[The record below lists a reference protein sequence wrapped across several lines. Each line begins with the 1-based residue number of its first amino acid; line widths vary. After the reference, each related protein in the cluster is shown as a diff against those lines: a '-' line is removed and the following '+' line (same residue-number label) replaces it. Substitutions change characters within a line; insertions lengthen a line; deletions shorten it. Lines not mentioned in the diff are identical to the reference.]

1 MTFKGSMLLRSCSM
15 RYAQFKGYLPRFI
28 VHHAS
33 RDSTASVGDLRF
45 NAFQMAKV
53 IKNIEIGL
61 SSLHLFLPIIIITRK
76 KGMCAAYCQFL
87 RSMLAQVVQHCC
99 VSCATLLRKLCS
111 IAA

>member
-1 MTFKGSMLLRSCSM
+1 MLLRSSSM
-15 RYAQFKGYLPRFI
+15 RYARFKGYLPRFI
-28 VHHAS
+28 VQHAS

-45 NAFQMAKV
+45 NTFQMAKV

-76 KGMCAAYCQFL
+76 KRNVRSLLPVFAQHAGTSCAA
-87 RSMLAQVVQHCC
+87 
-99 VSCATLLRKLCS
+99 LLPKVCS